1 MVGVV
6 ARNQQRAVRNGKGG
20 KGIRPIA
27 VRSGDWPP
35 RVVMRKA
42 GGLRTLEAALIR
54 SGLGPV
60 AGVDEAGRGCCAGPL
75 VVASCLLAP
84 KAYDSLADLDDSKKL
99 TEATRERL
107 FPIIKRRALAWQV
120 VVIPAWEIDAIG
132 IHVANIEGMRRA
144 VAGLSVDPG
153 YVLTDGFRV
162 PGITVPSLP
171 VIGGDAAAAC
181 IAAASILAKVTRDHI
196 MVDMDRKLP
205 GYGFAAHKG
214 YNTPEHLA
222 ALRELGP
229 SSEHRRSWRNVR
241 LNGQAEVIEIEDELT
256 EAELAAEMIEPDA
269 EIAAPDMPGTRRV
282 ATGTAHAR

>member
-1 MVGVV
+1 M
-6 ARNQQRAVRNGKGG
+6 ARNGQRA
-20 KGIRPIA
+20 
-27 VRSGDWPP
+27 GDWPP

-75 VVASCLLAP
+75 VVAACLLAP
-84 KAYDSLADLDDSKKL
+84 KAYDSLAGLDDSKKL
-99 TEATRERL
+99 TEVAREEL

-144 VAGLSVDPG
+144 VAGLDQRPG
-153 YVLTDGFRV
+153 YVLTDGFKV
-162 PGITVPSLP
+162 PGIMAPSLP
-171 VIGGDAAAAC
+171 VIGGDATAAC
-181 IAAASILAKVTRDHI
+181 IAAASVLAKVTRDRM
-196 MVDMDRKLP
+196 MVEMDGRLP

-214 YNTPEHLA
+214 YNTPEHIA
-222 ALRELGP
+222 ALDRLGP
-229 SSEHRRSWRNVR
+229 SSEHRQSWRNVR
-241 LNGQAEVIEIEDELT
+241 MIGGAEV
-256 EAELAAEMIEPDA
+256 EPV
-269 EIAAPDMPGTRRV
+269 RRLGSGARRL

>member
-1 MVGVV
+1 
-6 ARNQQRAVRNGKGG
+6 
-20 KGIRPIA
+20 
-27 VRSGDWPP
+27 
-35 RVVMRKA
+35 MRRA

-54 SGLGPV
+54 GGLGPV

-99 TEATRERL
+99 TENTRERL

-144 VAGLSVDPG
+144 VAGLGVDPG

-162 PGITVPSLP
+162 PGITAPSLP

-181 IAAASILAKVTRDHI
+181 IAAASILAKVTRDRM
-196 MVDMDRKLP
+196 MVELDGRLP

-222 ALRELGP
+222 ALQELGP

-241 LNGQAEVIEIEDELT
+241 MNGRADGDPVVSETESAEAGT
-256 EAELAAEMIEPDA
+256 PEAELSPAELSQEELIDA
-269 EIAAPDMPGTRRV
+269 EAGLGAPDMPESRRV